1 MTLPPPTIVIFDMDG
16 TTVRHM
22 SPWLLNVMEWLD
34 DMSYKI
40 GSFITKYSGFRT
52 KAPFDGVVNK
62 GEVKKRRL
70 LVHRAIHF
78 LRRKEVDQIVEPC
91 PKVIEVLEFFKSHN
105 IPMGIASNG
114 LGVGY
119 GDDIL
124 QKFNLEQYFDVA
136 IFREDINQAKPH
148 PEAIM
153 RALEQMLNK
162 VTRDDVIWYIGDRWK
177 DMQAAFNAK
186 KLLPCPIIP
195 FAYGPNAALQAFI
208 DSTLKTDNKMLP
220 EQRLISY
227 EDMLNVLSKVFQ
239 ANDKKAV

>member
-1 MTLPPPTIVIFDMDG
+1 MTKLAPPTIVIFDMDG

-22 SPWLLNVMEWLD
+22 SPWVLNLMEWLD
-34 DMSYKI
+34 DLSYKF
-40 GSFITKYSGFRT
+40 GSFITKKFGFST
-52 KAPFDGVVNK
+52 KDPFEGIVNK

-91 PKVIEVLEFFKSHN
+91 PKVIDVLEFFKAQN

-114 LGVGY
+114 LGIGY

-124 QKFNLEQYFDVA
+124 RKFDLEKYFEA
-136 IFREDINQAKPH
+136 LIFREDIDKAKPH
-148 PEAIM
+148 PEAIL
-153 RALEQMLNK
+153 RALDKMPQK
-162 VTRDDVIWYIGDRWK
+162 VTRDDVVWFIGDRWK
-177 DMQAAFNAK
+177 DMQAAFHARK
-186 KLLPCPIIP
+186 HLSCPIIP

-208 DSTLKTDNKMLP
+208 DSAMKPDQKMLP

-227 EDMLNVLSKVFQ
+227 EDMLSVLKKVFP
-239 ANDKKAV
+239 KAKA